1 MLLRTTLGVKTGEN
15 KWTLDHQPFVNYAK
29 APQMPVLVDHAK
41 VNYEPLRKWCE
52 MVQHIA
58 REEML
63 VLPVSVI
70 DCHKREVVLVRG
82 PCDYAALS
90 YVWGPA
96 VAQGAPSKG
105 KSLPTLLPRTVED
118 AITVV
123 KELGLRYLWIDRY
136 CLDQSNKAEFKAQ
149 LDQMADIYR
158 HALVTIIGAAGSDAD
173 YGLPGVSSRARIKQ
187 PRVKVGDYTLWSSMT
202 DPRKLVRGS
211 TWMTRAWTH
220 QEGVFSWNWFAFT
233 DEQVF
238 FQRSNKEW
246 ANLERWWKV
255 SSEMFPHGGLGPD
268 SNCPLLRMYDN
279 VWKNEGAVHGMLGQY
294 TARNLSYQTDALNG
308 ILGLLKRCEN
318 GPYRMNHYFGVPVLG
333 PLINH
338 RKAYGRDPSRSWT
351 LTEAFLV
358 NLCWRTQGVG
368 PRRLGFPSWSWTGWR
383 AIYESPPHVM
393 THMGLSV
400 ENLINVRL
408 FVQTKQGLVEW
419 EDMCN
424 TTAWDVY
431 MDLSTFSQ
439 ELYVQAPTVALTIG
453 YNIGAPAE
461 ITHGHAADFD
471 VPKGWCAMLSDE
483 ECVVFI
489 EVNMVDATI
498 QSTGSVSLKGL
509 LLRQVDST
517 PEKIVFI
524 TLCKK
529 MSITRIDIDSDGD
542 TLIILPYEGVPGD
555 DGTQKAADDA
565 ATTLQDDSTPE
576 ASSSDE
582 NAVDPLPQ
590 LHLKVSMKHLALAS
604 RRAKAMFNGPFKEA
618 QPSAVDGLRHWEFEP
633 IFDPDAFQ
641 IVMNVIHGKTRQT
654 PMEMELKQLAD
665 FAAVVDDLECHDAVW
680 FVARIWVGQLSK
692 SGYATGIANIAR
704 VILVS
709 SVFNEERLFQTSTSQ
724 AILQGTN
731 SLSTYG
737 LPIRPKIV
745 G

>member
-1 MLLRTTLGVKTGEN
+1 MADDQLENLCQRCRAINFDHLFRDVTSDALVEPDPALVLDRVPEWTSSSCPLCSFWLDMVPAEERDTCDSISIFRGRLATRNGSTNRTPIDAPTMVPRTTLGVKTGEN
-15 KWTLDHQPFVNYAK
+15 EWSLDHQPFVNYTK

-41 VNYEPLRKWCE
+41 VNYEPLRKWRE

-70 DCHKREVVLVRG
+70 DCHKREVVPVRG
-82 PCDYAALS
+82 PCDYVALS

-96 VAQGAPSKG
+96 VAQGAPGKG
-105 KSLPTLLPRTVED
+105 KSLPALLPRTVED

-173 YGLPGVSSRARIKQ
+173 YGLPGVSSRARTKQ
-187 PRVKVGDYTLWSSMT
+187 PRIKVGDYTLWSSMT
-202 DPRKLVRGS
+202 DPRKLVRDS

-255 SSEMFPHGGLGPD
+255 SSEMFPHGGLGAD

-294 TARNLSYQTDALNG
+294 TARQLSYQTDALNG

-368 PRRLGFPSWSWTGWR
+368 PRRPGFPSWSWTGWR
-383 AIYESPPHVM
+383 AVYESPPHVM

-400 ENLINVRL
+400 ENLINVGL
-408 FVQTKQGLVEW
+408 SVQTKQGLVDW
-419 EDMCN
+419 EAMCN

-439 ELYVQAPTVALTIG
+439 ELYIQAPTVALTIG
-453 YNIGAPAE
+453 YHTGAPE
-461 ITHGHAADFD
+461 GTTHGHAADFN
-471 VPKGWCAMLSDE
+471 VPKGWCAMFSDE
-483 ECVVFI
+483 ECDVFI

-498 QSTGSVSLKGL
+498 QPTGSVSLKGL
-509 LLRQVDST
+509 LLRQVDSGKT
-517 PEKIVFI
+517 
-524 TLCKK
+524 
-529 MSITRIDIDSDGD
+529 
-542 TLIILPYEGVPGD
+542 
-555 DGTQKAADDA
+555 
-565 ATTLQDDSTPE
+565 
-576 ASSSDE
+576 SDE
-582 NAVDPLPQ
+582 YRRESHTWAFALLVLEGAAGATRVGSLELRADNYLVRWKHEVHHSA
-590 LHLKVSMKHLALAS
+590 LK
-604 RRAKAMFNGPFKEA
+604 E
-618 QPSAVDGLRHWEFEP
+618 D
-633 IFDPDAFQ
+633 
-641 IVMNVIHGKTRQT
+641 KTW
-654 PMEMELKQLAD
+654 
-665 FAAVVDDLECHDAVW
+665 VGGDLEEHMDCPECRRKALEMV
-680 FVARIWVGQLSK
+680 VKGKQEE
-692 SGYATGIANIAR
+692 
-704 VILVS
+704 LVK
-709 SVFNEERLFQTSTSQ
+709 L
-724 AILQGTN
+724 L
-731 SLSTYG
+731 
-737 LPIRPKIV
+737 
-745 G
+745 